1 MRRYPIQHS
10 STSRPRTHKSRT
22 SPRCSRC
29 RCGRVRGTVPR
40 RFRRRNKSGGD
51 FAFDH
56 FQQRVEDQRV
66 GLLDSS
72 AVGVGDDDFQVG
84 FVACLAATF
93 AKELHGFYA
102 LVLRSSEGL
111 ENVWRIS
118 ARRKTNQEVVG
129 VGQSLDLSGEN
140 LVEAVVV
147 ANAGEQGGIGH
158 EADGGKRGP
167 MVPKVTDEFLG
178 KMHGVSGAAAVAA
191 REDLAA
197 RLERGDGGGDN
208 LLKRILLG
216 GEGLERAAGFF
227 NQLWQNGF
235 HKDILALVTD
245 GAKEKTPCTAPQIAV
260 SITASRCTK
269 ILLEFFMGIR
279 FYTTC
284 RWDGSNGLLR
294 IDVLHGRAE
303 CVGCYGE
310 NSDT

>member
-1 MRRYPIQHS
+1 M
-10 STSRPRTHKSRT
+10 
-22 SPRCSRC
+22 
-29 RCGRVRGTVPR
+29 
-40 RFRRRNKSGGD
+40 
-51 FAFDH
+51 
-56 FQQRVEDQRV
+56 

-84 FVACLAATF
+84 FAAGLAATF
-93 AKELHGFYA
+93 AKKRHGFYA

-111 ENVWRIS
+111 ENVWRIP

-129 VGQSLDLSGEN
+129 VGQSLHLSGEN

-147 ANAGEQGGIGH
+147 ANAGEQGGIGY
-158 EADGGKRGP
+158 EADSGKRGP
-167 MVPKVTDEFLG
+167 MISKVTDKFLG

-197 RLERGDGGGDN
+197 RLERGDGGGGN

-245 GAKEKTPCTAPQIAV
+245 GAKEKTPCT
-260 SITASRCTK
+260 SR
-269 ILLEFFMGIR
+269 R
-279 FYTTC
+279 
-284 RWDGSNGLLR
+284 
-294 IDVLHGRAE
+294 
-303 CVGCYGE
+303 
-310 NSDT
+310 